1 MKNELVVTNDE
12 VKSIPFFHDFIIYL
26 KYLEEQPIKLTATGN
41 ISLKDIHELSKR
53 FKEQEVFE
61 EFKHFGWKITT
72 EPQIQFLHQIKIIAR
87 VMRLTCKNKSVLSIT
102 KSGRGFL
109 KNLSSLEQ
117 FNEMVL
123 HYWYRVNWDYFTPT
137 REIYGSSFSERL
149 QDVQKSIWHT
159 LLNKGTNWID
169 YSEFCKSVNLY
180 FNFTPYFEDYPYSTP
195 EEELKSEIR
204 HVLFRRNLVLFGCV
218 EIEEKGKKWDA
229 EIVQFHA
236 TQPGLYVFQKALYES
251 YL

>member
-1 MKNELVVTNDE
+1 MKNELAVTNAE
-12 VKSIPFFHDFIIYL
+12 VNSIPFFHDFIIYL
-26 KYLEEQPIKLTATGN
+26 KYLEEKPIKLTATGN

-72 EPQIQFLHQIKIIAR
+72 EPQIQFLHQIKIIAK
-87 VMRLTCKNKSVLSIT
+87 VMRLTYKNKSALSIT
-102 KSGRGFL
+102 KNGKEFL
-109 KNLSSLEQ
+109 RNLSPLEQ
-117 FNEMVL
+117 FKEMVL
-123 HYWYRVNWDYFTPT
+123 HYWHQVNWDYFTPT
-137 REIYGSSFSERL
+137 REIYGISFTQRL
-149 QDVQKSIWHT
+149 QDVQESIWHA
-159 LLNKGTNWID
+159 LLNKGANWLD

-180 FNFTPYFEDYPYSTP
+180 FNFTPYFEDYPYATP

-229 EIVQFHA
+229 EIVRFRT

>member
-1 MKNELVVTNDE
+1 MKNELAVTNDR

-26 KYLEEQPIKLTATGN
+26 KYLEEKPIRLTATGN

-53 FKEQEVFE
+53 FKEQKVFE
-61 EFKHFGWKITT
+61 EYKHFGWKITT
-72 EPQIQFLHQIKIIAR
+72 EPQIQFLHQIKIIAK
-87 VMRLTCKNKSVLSIT
+87 VMHLTYKHKTTLSIT
-102 KSGRGFL
+102 KNGEGFL
-109 KNLSSLEQ
+109 KKLSPLKQ

-137 REIYGSSFSERL
+137 REIYGISFSERL
-149 QDVQKSIWHT
+149 QDVQKSIWHA
-159 LLNKGTNWID
+159 LLSKGTNWID

-180 FNFTPYFEDYPYSTP
+180 FNFIPYFEDYPYSTP

-218 EIEEKGKKWDA
+218 EIEEKGKKWGA
-229 EIVQFHA
+229 EIVRFHA
-236 TQPGLYVFQKALYES
+236 TQPGLYVFQKALYEN
-251 YL
+251 YI